1 MALDLSHQIFGTGPP
16 VIVLHGLL
24 GSARNWRTMA
34 DRLAPANTVVT
45 VDLRN
50 HGASPWDPIMDYPAM
65 AADITHLMERLGYRR
80 ATLVGHSMGGKAAM
94 ALALGQPAC
103 VARLVVVDI
112 SPVAY
117 RESMLG
123 HVDALLDVQLEGAKR
138 RSDVEEDLL
147 GLVPDPGMRG
157 FLLQNLVRDRDRG
170 FRWRVNLPALQA
182 AANDLGGFDPA
193 DDASPYTGPT
203 LFIAGGRSDYVR
215 RDHTP
220 AIRRLFPKAE
230 VVTIPQAGHQVHTD
244 TPDRFATVLRGFL
257 DKTAQA
263 A

>member
-1 MALDLSHQIFGTGPP
+1 
-16 VIVLHGLL
+16 
-24 GSARNWRTMA
+24 MA

-50 HGASPWDPIMDYPAM
+50 HGASPWDPAMDYREM
-65 AADITHLMERLGYRR
+65 AADIAHLMDRLGYRR
-80 ATLVGHSMGGKAAM
+80 AALVGHSMGGKAAM
-94 ALALGQPAC
+94 ALALGRSAC
-103 VARLVVVDI
+103 VSRLVVVDI
-112 SPVAY
+112 APVAY

-123 HVDALLDVQLEGAKR
+123 HVDALLDVQLAGVKR
-138 RSDVEEDLL
+138 RSEVEEDLL

-157 FLLQNLVRDRDRG
+157 FLMQNLVRDPEHG

-193 DDASPYTGPT
+193 VDATPYAGPT
-203 LFIAGGRSDYVR
+203 LFVAGGRSDYVR

-220 AIRRLFPKAE
+220 TIRNLFPRAQI
-230 VVTIPQAGHQVHTD
+230 VTIPQAGHQVHTD
-244 TPDRFATVLRGFL
+244 APDRFATVLRGFL
-257 DKTAQA
+257 DRTARA